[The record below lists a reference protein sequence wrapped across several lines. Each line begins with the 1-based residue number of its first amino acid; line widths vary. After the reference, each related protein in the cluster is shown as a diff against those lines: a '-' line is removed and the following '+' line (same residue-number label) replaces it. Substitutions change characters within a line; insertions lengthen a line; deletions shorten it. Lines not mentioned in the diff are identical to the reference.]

1 MSGDSVRCFSSDNIC
16 YIFPEFEPATPREL
30 YTLYISYWQLVIC
43 SLYAHL
49 GLLCGVRIWSVTGV
63 RILNSVRRPRGIRPA
78 GARGSVPAGLA
89 GRGGDARGG
98 VIDLRTT
105 CTATYRKPDAP
116 IDFPV
121 WGGSTSRPGRR
132 REGSVG
138 RDLVGGWGQSFISV
152 EESRTL
158 RPALWGKLKFSLGK
172 KHSSSLIRHWFD
184 LSSSLH
190 RAWRLTKHRNK
201 RPEDV

>member
-30 YTLYISYWQLVIC
+30 YTLYISYWQQVIC
-43 SLYAHL
+43 SLYVL
-49 GLLCGVRIWSVTGV
+49 LQTRIGGLLCGVRIWSVTGV
-63 RILNSVRRPRGIRPA
+63 RILNSVRWPRGIRPA

-105 CTATYRKPDAP
+105 CTATYRNPDAP

-138 RDLVGGWGQSFISV
+138 RDLVGGRGTELHLCGGIAD
-152 EESRTL
+152 TT
-158 RPALWGKLKFSLGK
+158 AGSLGETKVSTWK
-172 KHSSSLIRHWFD
+172 KTFVEFD
-184 LSSSLH
+184 LSSH
-190 RAWRLTKHRNK
+190 RAWRLKKHRNK